1 VNAVDDKHACA
12 AANCPRRCKRR
23 YPHVLHPLVSGAS
36 RALQA
41 TIYRTC
47 EAGMGADYD
56 AAVKEAVDHIARR
69 EAAKAGLS

>member
-23 YPHVLHPLVSGAS
+23 YLMCFIHWCQVPRP
-36 RALQA
+36 LQA